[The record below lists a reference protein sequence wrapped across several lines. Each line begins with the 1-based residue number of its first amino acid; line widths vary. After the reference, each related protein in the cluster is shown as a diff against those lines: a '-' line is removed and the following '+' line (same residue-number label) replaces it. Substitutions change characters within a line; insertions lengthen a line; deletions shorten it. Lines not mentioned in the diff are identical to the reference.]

1 MTTSFIVLVTCK
13 LCKWKWHKRDFYP
26 KEIIEKHLFTKKI
39 TAKIFIRGKGYIIW
53 RIIFLLLPLFSLIRR
68 TRKTRFKLYH
78 LWLIIYPSVFCFVT
92 QIYGAYI
99 FAKLR
104 GKCKKEKKSNIWHR
118 CMLGR
123 GLLCTFRKVNK
134 DVNYKAHEDQTV
146 HLTNSSPQNTPGA
159 LTFLLIIFELLSIFF
174 INIFRKCCEHFSS
187 TFFGSVANIFLINI
201 FRKFANIFC
210 QHFLEVLPTFFLN
223 IFLSLPTLLQNVPTF
238 FGPTF

>member
-53 RIIFLLLPLFSLIRR
+53 RINFLLLPLFSFIRR

-92 QIYGAYI
+92 QIYEAYI

-104 GKCKKEKKSNIWHR
+104 GKCKKEKIIYSAIQSRTSCIRRTWPALAWFVLAGER
-118 CMLGR
+118 RLPSY
-123 GLLCTFRKVNK
+123 VN
-134 DVNYKAHEDQTV
+134 Q
-146 HLTNSSPQNTPGA
+146 S
-159 LTFLLIIFELLSIFF
+159 
-174 INIFRKCCEHFSS
+174 
-187 TFFGSVANIFLINI
+187 
-201 FRKFANIFC
+201 
-210 QHFLEVLPTFFLN
+210 
-223 IFLSLPTLLQNVPTF
+223 
-238 FGPTF
+238 GP